1 MNFMF
6 LARADPLLGIAL
18 TVVAVLLIGFVMMAW
33 EWLNPKEDKVDA
45 LAELGDV
52 NALAAVR
59 VRAKKGDASAQFT
72 LGKIY
77 EDNRVV
83 SKDDVE
89 AVKWYR
95 KAADQGLAK
104 AQVVLG
110 EMYADGR
117 GVPKDDVEAVKW
129 YRKAAEKD
137 DVDAKWHLGLM
148 YQYGGDGVPEDE
160 TEAYKWYLLAGAQG
174 SVSAHRSIGMIE
186 DDLTPAQRAEGQRLA
201 REWKP
206 KA

>member
-6 LARADPLLGIAL
+6 LARADPLPGMAL

-59 VRAKKGDASAQFT
+59 VRAKKGDASAQ
-72 LGKIY
+72 
-77 EDNRVV
+77 
-83 SKDDVE
+83 
-89 AVKWYR
+89 
-95 KAADQGLAK
+95 
-104 AQVVLG
+104 VVLG
-110 EMYADGR
+110 EMYAEGR

-129 YRKAAEKD
+129 YRKAGEKD
-137 DVDAKWHLGLM
+137 DVDAKWYLGLM
-148 YQYGGDGVPEDE
+148 YQYGGDGVPKDE

-174 SVSAHRSIGMIE
+174 CVSAHRSIDMIE